1 MFKEGTPA
9 IHPEAVFNEDNN
21 NNKKNFTFSSL
32 AGLLLLTVWLFSR
45 PALRFKQF
53 PLPPSFH
60 RSLLFGRSRLVFQLS
75 TT

>member
-1 MFKEGTPA
+1 MFKEDTPE

-21 NNKKNFTFSSL
+21 NNKKNFAFSFL
-32 AGLLLLTVWLFSR
+32 VGLLLLIVWLFSR

-53 PLPPSFH
+53 PLPPNFH
-60 RSLLFGRSRLVFQLS
+60 RSLLFGRLRLVFQLS